1 MTVKKSERSKAA
13 ATAKKSEKSEN
24 SKTSTGFS
32 RRFGAGAVVFVA
44 MCGIALVMVMAGR
57 EPEKLAAASTAD
69 AQPEEVA
76 VVRTKTPVADVPAAS
91 NSAAASAAPSAKIAA
106 PVTVAGCLQR
116 NDQTLRLKDTTGA
129 DAPKSRSWKSGF
141 LKKGSASIDLV
152 DPANKLRLANHVG
165 HLVTVTGTI
174 DHGEMRVR
182 SLQRVSD
189 VCK

>member
-1 MTVKKSERSKAA
+1 MPVKKSERSKAA
-13 ATAKKSEKSEN
+13 ATSKKAEN

-57 EPEKLAAASTAD
+57 EPAELAAAATAD
-69 AQPEEVA
+69 TQPSGIT
-76 VVRTKTPVADVPAAS
+76 VVRSKAPAVDVSPASSLAVSEKPAA
-91 NSAAASAAPSAKIAA
+91 AIAA

-152 DPANKLRLANHVG
+152 DPANKLRLANHIG
-165 HLVTVTGTI
+165 HRVTVTGTL
-174 DHGEMRVR
+174 DHGQMHVR
-182 SLQRVSD
+182 SLQRVSA

>member
-1 MTVKKSERSKAA
+1 MPVKKSERSKAA
-13 ATAKKSEKSEN
+13 ATSKKLEN
-24 SKTSTGFS
+24 SKTSTDFS

-57 EPEKLAAASTAD
+57 EPAQLAAATTAD
-69 AQPEEVA
+69 AQPSDVAEVPA
-76 VVRTKTPVADVPAAS
+76 KAPVADAPAAS
-91 NSAAASAAPSAKIAA
+91 NSEAASAAPSAKIAA

-152 DPANKLRLANHVG
+152 DPANRLRLANHVG
-165 HLVTVTGTI
+165 HRVTVTGTI